1 MKIKWYNYLAC
12 FFSGVFLANFVP
24 HFVQCICGNSFPS
37 PFSHP
42 PGIGLSP
49 PLVNVLW
56 GLLNLVAGYWLYR
69 AGKISNRKIIT
80 VIIFFIGIAFCSII
94 NSIGFAGKMA
104 Q

>member
-1 MKIKWYNYLAC
+1 
-12 FFSGVFLANFVP
+12 
-24 HFVQCICGNSFPS
+24 
-37 PFSHP
+37 
-42 PGIGLSP
+42 
-49 PLVNVLW
+49 
-56 GLLNLVAGYWLYR
+56 LVAGYWLYR